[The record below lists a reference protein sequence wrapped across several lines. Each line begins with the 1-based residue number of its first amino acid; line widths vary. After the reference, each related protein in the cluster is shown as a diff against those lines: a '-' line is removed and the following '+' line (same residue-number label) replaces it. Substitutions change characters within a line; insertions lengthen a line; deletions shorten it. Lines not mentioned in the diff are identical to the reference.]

1 MALLGVYWCL
11 SSSTAC
17 RTAWSTSLRVPSS
30 SRAMVR
36 RLARLLGGPQGS
48 SPGSAM
54 SRREMVS
61 SRASK
66 SRSSRSGAAASPR
79 RRPRNASRSPGHQ
92 RAGGRKG
99 PAPGHLGDEVRVVRD
114 LPDLGRL
121 PADPARPLTRRI
133 CRTLSRLTD
142 AITPESA
149 RYDASPADPLQTSA
163 FGHRD
168 RLDKYLRETS
178 YHRLRDSAR
187 KQPVP
192 SQSKIN
198 YTNNDLGRSGSRCCV
213 IAEQPCVR

>member
-1 MALLGVYWCL
+1 MAVKVQHPAIL
-11 SSSTAC
+11 
-17 RTAWSTSLRVPSS
+17 
-30 SRAMVR
+30 AMKS
-36 RLARLLGGPQGS
+36 GS
-48 SPGSAM
+48 SGTSQILVACQLTP
-54 SRREMVS
+54 
-61 SRASK
+61 
-66 SRSSRSGAAASPR
+66 
-79 RRPRNASRSPGHQ
+79 
-92 RAGGRKG
+92 
-99 PAPGHLGDEVRVVRD
+99 PA
-114 LPDLGRL
+114 
-121 PADPARPLTRRI
+121 RRI